1 MAWIA
6 IFLAYALVLG
16 GVLILLIGG
25 THRLVRLL
33 HADGR
38 GHRPIRLPWW
48 ASASFFVA
56 PLFSRYVRPSPEL
69 IKRLWIVGLPDFYRE
84 DAFFSLRVLVAGVGG
99 LIALV
104 LSMSTSIPIA
114 IALVVGISLF
124 YLPAV
129 ILHWHVRRVSSAI
142 DRSLPAFL
150 DGLAIC
156 LAGGHALPTALS
168 VTTEGFQESGH
179 ELFRVMTGLIRDLK
193 SGYDRPTAF
202 ARLRDNALSRGLE
215 QFAVSCLTAEAGGAD
230 LSKILDHQARSLR
243 QVRLA
248 QLERRAMEAPV
259 KMLAPLVLCIFPATF
274 VVVLAPLLDGLSNV
288 FG

>member
-1 MAWIA
+1 MAWTTF
-6 IFLAYALVLG
+6 FLVYALTLG
-16 GVLILLIGG
+16 GVLILFAGG
-25 THRLVRLL
+25 THRLVRRLC
-33 HADGR
+33 ADGR
-38 GHRPIRLPWW
+38 SDRRTGLPWW
-48 ASASFFVA
+48 ASASCFFA
-56 PLFSRYVRPSPEL
+56 PVFSRYARPSPDL
-69 IKRLWIVGLPDFYRE
+69 IKRLWIVGLPDQYRE
-84 DAFFSLRVLVAGVGG
+84 DAFLSLRVLVAGIGG
-99 LIALV
+99 FIALV
-104 LSMSTSIPIA
+104 IFTLTSMPIVT
-114 IALVVGISLF
+114 ALALGVALF
-124 YLPAV
+124 YLPTL
-129 ILHWHVRRVSSAI
+129 ILNLRVRRVSSAI
-142 DRSLPAFL
+142 ERSLPAFL

-193 SGYDRPTAF
+193 SGYDRTTAF
-202 ARLRDNALSRGLE
+202 SRLRDNALSRGLE

-230 LSKILDHQARSLR
+230 LSNILDHQARSLR

-274 VVVLAPLLDGLSNV
+274 VVVLAPLLEGLSNV